1 MVTTDDPAL
10 LFPPQSLE
18 GFPGYPVAGRRRYD
32 RIAGFFSS
40 SLLEVAGEVLER
52 MTPEGGE
59 TQEAVLS
66 SKIEGTQAILGE
78 VLKFEAGEADN
89 GIKSMTGPRLRE
101 AVIRA
106 PV

>member
-1 MVTTDDPAL
+1 MIHRYS
-10 LFPPQSLE
+10 SLRSPLKDFLATQLQ
-18 GFPGYPVAGRRRYD
+18 GARRYD
-32 RIAGFFSS
+32 RITGFFSS
-40 SLLEVAGEVLER
+40 SLLEVAGEALER

-59 TQEAVLS
+59 TKEAVLS

-89 GIKSMTGPRLRE
+89 DIKSMTGPRLRE

-106 PV
+106 PARL

>member
-1 MVTTDDPAL
+1 MIHRY
-10 LFPPQSLE
+10 SS
-18 GFPGYPVAGRRRYD
+18 RRSPLKDFLATRLQGACRYD

-40 SLLEVAGEVLER
+40 SLLEVAGEALER

-66 SKIEGTQAILGE
+66 SKIEGTQAIPGE
-78 VLKFEAGEADN
+78 VLKFEAGEANN

-106 PV
+106 PARL